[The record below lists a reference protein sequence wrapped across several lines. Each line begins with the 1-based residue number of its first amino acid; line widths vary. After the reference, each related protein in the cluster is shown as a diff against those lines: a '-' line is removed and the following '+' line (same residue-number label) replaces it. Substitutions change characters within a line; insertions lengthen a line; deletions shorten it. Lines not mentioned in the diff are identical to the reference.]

1 MEIIETEF
9 RRWTNLCTGTVV
21 LAVMWALGLFAFR
34 LIFR

>member
-9 RRWTNLCTGTVV
+9 RRWTNLCTGMVV
-21 LAVMWALGLFAFR
+21 LAGLYALGLIAYR